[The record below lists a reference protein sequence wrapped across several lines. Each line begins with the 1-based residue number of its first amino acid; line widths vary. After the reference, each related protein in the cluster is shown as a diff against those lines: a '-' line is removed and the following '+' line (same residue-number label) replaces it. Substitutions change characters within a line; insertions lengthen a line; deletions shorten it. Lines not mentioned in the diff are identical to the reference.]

1 VAREIHLEL
10 LIGRVVRDA
19 AGRRI
24 GRIEEMRAI
33 RRAGAWHVTHF
44 LLGPAGWRARL
55 GLGGGARGRRS
66 RVRWDALDLSDPAR
80 PRLIAAREV
89 T

>member
-1 VAREIHLEL
+1 MAHEIHLEL

-24 GRIEEMRAI
+24 GRIEEMLAT

-44 LLGPAGWRARL
+44 LLGPAGWWARL
-55 GLGGGARGRRS
+55 GRRGGARGRRG

-80 PRLIAAREV
+80 PRLFVAREV
-89 T
+89 S

>member
-1 VAREIHLEL
+1 MAREIHLEL

-19 AGRRI
+19 AGHRI

-44 LLGPAGWRARL
+44 FIGPAGWRARL
-55 GLGGGARGRRS
+55 GLRGAARGRRG

-89 T
+89 S